1 MCISSKAAD
10 VRNDEPWHFATTYD
24 TILPWRAS
32 TNSSNEASPGKSW
45 RLIPRRQNGMQWPR
59 PISSNGSSPS
69 RSRGDIQQT
78 CQINEL
84 PTRKWSR
91 RA

>member
-1 MCISSKAAD
+1 
-10 VRNDEPWHFATTYD
+10 
-24 TILPWRAS
+24 
-32 TNSSNEASPGKSW
+32 
-45 RLIPRRQNGMQWPR
+45 MQWPR